1 MNSTSSSK
9 WVSMREIIHGKDGKA
24 PEHQSQT
31 KTTAGPL
38 TTLSRMRKQQ
48 WIHWSGGRGSREQ
61 QGTATLAFKWNR
73 QVEIKEIPA
82 QDKHSAAEV
91 TFHTLN
97 SLSFSYETCKPR
109 LRDSCLEIGS
119 VKDDESS
126 YLTAKSLSQSWLF
139 PPCLFYLVGMLRM
152 DCWLLNVVYYL
163 AGYAELLF
171 WTASEFLAFWWE
183 I

>member
-1 MNSTSSSK
+1 MDELEQKEGGNVFFFRTHTKGIFFSLLWPLNSTSSSK

-48 WIHWSGGRGSREQ
+48 WIHWSGGRESREQ

-139 PPCLFYLVGMLRM
+139 FPP
-152 DCWLLNVVYYL
+152 VYFIL
-163 AGYAELLF
+163 
-171 WTASEFLAFWWE
+171 
-183 I
+183 